1 MARARNLLVVV
12 QPTKGLDVGATEFV
26 QNQIRAVAQSGVG
39 VLYIS
44 TELEHVLDISDRV
57 AVMAF
62 GRITGVVDPEN
73 TTLQDIGLLM
83 TAAPEEVQ

>member
-1 MARARNLLVVV
+1 MA
-12 QPTKGLDVGATEFV
+12 
-26 QNQIRAVAQSGVG
+26 I
-39 VLYIS
+39 
-44 TELEHVLDISDRV
+44 
-57 AVMAF
+57 